1 MQIDRQ
7 GQGYCR
13 GLLQWY
19 QENEISLIEKENT
32 IIEKKANP

>member
-19 QENEISLIEKENT
+19 QEKENT